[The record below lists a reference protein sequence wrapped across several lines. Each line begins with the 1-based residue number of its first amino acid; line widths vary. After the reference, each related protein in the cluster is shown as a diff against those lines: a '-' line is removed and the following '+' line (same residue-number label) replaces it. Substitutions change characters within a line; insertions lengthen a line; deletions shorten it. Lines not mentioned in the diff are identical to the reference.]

1 MLKIKKIFNIR
12 VLVLIIFIVIA
23 YALKKTMFIQGDGFN
38 SQVISVMKGAQ
49 YGLSKVHTIRFLVVS
64 PFYFLGK
71 NNSIIQAILMYIYAR
86 PILKNQTF
94 KAYILIMVVLLLF
107 SYRTSIVA
115 LSLPYFHL
123 YQKTNKKRYFIFS
136 FLFSI
141 LSSATVLNFIAIYL
155 LYNYKKIY
163 KKLIYVLILFIAFL
177 PSFKHKIIFFTA
189 GGSGYFQTM
198 IQRSFI
204 IEAILTK
211 NYIRIMLGVFCI
223 LIFLAQIF
231 MCLKNGKIKIRNI
244 EKIFLVIFLFMEGLG
259 VYSYLIENVIIFD
272 KLFKIKKKKVVKE

>member
-1 MLKIKKIFNIR
+1 MLKIKKIFNKR

-23 YALKKTMFIQGDGFN
+23 YALKKSMFIEGDGFN
-38 SQVISVMKGAQ
+38 SQVISVVSGVQ
-49 YGLSKVHTIRFLVVS
+49 YGLSKVHAIRFLVVS

-94 KAYILIMVVLLLF
+94 KDYILIMAVLLLF

-155 LYNYKKIY
+155 LYNYKKVY

-177 PSFKHKIIFFTA
+177 PSLKHKIFFFTK
-189 GGSGYFQTM
+189 GGTGYFETM
-198 IQRSFI
+198 VYRSFLA
-204 IEAILTK
+204 EALREGIYT
-211 NYIRIMLGVFCI
+211 RI
-223 LIFLAQIF
+223 LISVFVVILFLFQIF
-231 MCLKNGKIKIRNI
+231 MWLKNGKIKLREI
-244 EKIFLVIFLFMEGLG
+244 EKIFPVMFLFMEGLG
-259 VYSYLIENVIIFD
+259 VYSYLIEDIIIFD
-272 KLFKIKKKKVVKE
+272 KLFKKKKKKVVKQ